1 MRIETI
7 RKITFMAAVAGVS
20 LLVAGMLLGQETTA
34 SSKSS
39 QDPAVSAMSDTQFAR
54 EAAAGGMA
62 EVELGQLAQQKGSSE
77 AVKNFGKKMVE
88 DHSQA
93 NEKLEGITSEQK
105 IRLAA
110 GLSRQHQATYDRLS
124 SLSGDAFDKA
134 YARDMVSDHVKDVA
148 AFKKEAATGKN
159 DAVRKFA
166 METLPT
172 LEAHLKMAREMS
184 RSVGASTTSTPT
196 SSPK

>member
-1 MRIETI
+1 
-7 RKITFMAAVAGVS
+7 MAAVAGVS
-20 LLVAGMLLGQETTA
+20 LLVAGMLLGQETA
-34 SSKSS
+34 SPKGA
-39 QDPAVSAMSDTQFAR
+39 QDPAVGTMGDTQFAR

-93 NEKLEGITSEQK
+93 NDNLKSIASEQK

-110 GLSRQHQATYDRLS
+110 GLDRKDQATYDHLS
-124 SLSGDAFDKA
+124 SLSGEAFDKA

-159 DAVRKFA
+159 DAIRKFA

-172 LEAHLKMAREMS
+172 LETHLKMAREMS
-184 RSVGASTTSTPT
+184 RSVGASTTSTHT

>member
-20 LLVAGMLLGQETTA
+20 LLLAGMLLGQETA
-34 SSKSS
+34 PSKST
-39 QDPAVSAMSDTQFAR
+39 QDPAVNTMTDTQFAR

-77 AVKNFGKKMVE
+77 AVKNFGKRMVT

-93 NEKLEGITSEQK
+93 NEKLTSIASEQK
-105 IRLAA
+105 IGLAA
-110 GLSRQHQATYDRLS
+110 GLNRQDQATYDHLS

-134 YARDMVSDHVKDVA
+134 YARDMVSDHVKDIA
-148 AFKKEAATGKN
+148 AFKKEAATGK
-159 DAVRKFA
+159 DEAIKKFA
-166 METLPT
+166 SETLPT
-172 LEAHLKMAREMS
+172 LETHLKLAHQMAQAVGVSTSSRE
-184 RSVGASTTSTPT
+184 T

>member
-1 MRIETI
+1 MRIEI
-7 RKITFMAAVAGVS
+7 ARKITFMAVVAGLS
-20 LLVAGMLLGQETTA
+20 LLLAGMLLGQETTA

-39 QDPAVSAMSDTQFAR
+39 QNSAVSAMSDTQFAK

-77 AVKNFGKKMVE
+77 TVKNFGKKMVE
-88 DHSQA
+88 DHSHA
-93 NEKLEGITSEQK
+93 NEKLTSIASEQK
-105 IRLAA
+105 IGLAA
-110 GLSRQHQATYDRLS
+110 GLSRQDQATYDHLS
-124 SLSGDAFDKA
+124 SLSGEAFDKA

-159 DAVRKFA
+159 DAIRKFA
-166 METLPT
+166 MQTLPT
-172 LEAHLKMAREMS
+172 LETHLKMAREMS
-184 RSVGASTTSTPT
+184 RTVGASTASPRT

>member
-1 MRIETI
+1 MRIETL
-7 RKITFMAAVAGVS
+7 RKVTFMAAVAGVS
-20 LLVAGMLLGQETTA
+20 LLLAGMLFGQERTA

-39 QDPAVSAMSDTQFAR
+39 QDPAANTMTDTQFTR

-93 NEKLEGITSEQK
+93 NEKLTGIASEQK

-110 GLSRQHQATYDRLS
+110 GLSRQDQATYDHLS

-148 AFKKEAATGKN
+148 AFKKEAATGKS

-172 LEAHLKMAREMS
+172 LEMHLKMAREMS
-184 RSVGASTTSTPT
+184 RSVGASTSTPT

>member
-1 MRIETI
+1 
-7 RKITFMAAVAGVS
+7 MAAVAGVS
-20 LLVAGMLLGQETTA
+20 LLLAGMLLGQETA
-34 SSKSS
+34 PSKSS
-39 QDPAVSAMSDTQFAR
+39 KDPGVSGMTDTQFAR
-54 EAAAGGMA
+54 EAAAGAMA
-62 EVELGQLAQQKGSSE
+62 EVRLGELAQQKGSTE

-93 NEKLEGITSEQK
+93 NEKLTSIASDQK

-110 GLSRQHQATYDRLS
+110 GMNRKDQATYEHLS
-124 SLSGDAFDKA
+124 SLSGDAFDKT

-159 DAVRKFA
+159 DAIRKFA
-166 METLPT
+166 LETLPT
-172 LEAHLKMAREMS
+172 LETHLKMAREMS
-184 RSVGASTTSTPT
+184 RSVGASTTSADA

>member
-1 MRIETI
+1 MRIETL

-20 LLVAGMLLGQETTA
+20 LLVAGILLGRETP
-34 SSKSS
+34 SSKGS
-39 QDPAVSAMSDTQFAR
+39 QDPAVNTTTDTQFTR
-54 EAAAGGMA
+54 EAAGGGMA

-77 AVKNFGKKMVE
+77 VVKNFGKKMVE

-93 NEKLEGITSEQK
+93 NDKLGSIASEQK

-110 GLSRQHQATYDRLS
+110 GLSRQDQATYDRLS

-166 METLPT
+166 MGTLPT
-172 LEAHLKMAREMS
+172 LEMHLKMAREMS
-184 RSVGASTTSTPT
+184 RSVGASISTPT

>member
-1 MRIETI
+1 MRIETL
-7 RKITFMAAVAGVS
+7 RKITFMAAVAGIS
-20 LLVAGMLLGQETTA
+20 LLLAGMLLGQETTP

-39 QDPAVSAMSDTQFAR
+39 QDPAVGTMTDTQFAR

-77 AVKNFGKKMVE
+77 TVKNFGKKMVE
-88 DHSQA
+88 DHSEA
-93 NEKLEGITSEQK
+93 NDKLKGIASEQK
-105 IRLAA
+105 IRFAA
-110 GLSRQHQATYDRLS
+110 GLSRQDQATYDRLS

-159 DAVRKFA
+159 DAIRKFA
-166 METLPT
+166 LETVPT
-172 LEAHLKMAREMS
+172 LETHLKMAREMS
-184 RSVGASTTSTPT
+184 RSVGASMGSTPT

>member
-1 MRIETI
+1 MRIETL

-34 SSKSS
+34 SKGA
-39 QDPAVSAMSDTQFAR
+39 QDPAVNTMADTQFAR

-77 AVKNFGKKMVE
+77 AVKNFGKMMVE
-88 DHSQA
+88 GHSQA
-93 NEKLEGITSEQK
+93 NEKLTGIASEEK

-110 GLSRQHQATYDRLS
+110 GLSRQDQTTYDHLS
-124 SLSGDAFDKA
+124 SLSGDDFDKA
-134 YARDMVSDHVKDVA
+134 YARHMVSNHVKDVA

-159 DAVRKFA
+159 DAIRNFA
-166 METLPT
+166 LEALPT
-172 LEAHLKMAREMS
+172 LETHLKMAQELS
-184 RSVGASTTSTPT
+184 RSVGASTTSAPT